1 MSDGVGCADGGNAGA
16 AAQVTAGAARR
27 MVAAMPSPHQI
38 ARAAAAYWAAV
49 FAFAFVLGIGRTLW
63 LTPQIGALAATAC
76 EVPLT
81 LAASWWT
88 ARRLTAHYRIAGAR
102 AALAMGLAA
111 FAILMLAE
119 VSLAGALSGQSLGAW
134 LRSLATP
141 AGALGLAGQVLFGLM
156 PWWVTRHRQHAA
168 QGQHNGV

>member
-1 MSDGVGCADGGNAGA
+1 MSSL
-16 AAQVTAGAARR
+16 R
-27 MVAAMPSPHQI
+27 QI

-49 FAFAFVLGIGRTLW
+49 FAFAFVLGIVRTLW

-76 EVPLT
+76 EVPLV
-81 LAASWWT
+81 LGASWWT
-88 ARRLTAHYRIAGAR
+88 ARRLTAHYLIAGAA

-119 VSLAGALSGQSLGAW
+119 VSLAGALSGQSPGNW

-141 AGALGLAGQVLFGLM
+141 AGALGLAGQALFGLM
-156 PWWVTRHRQHAA
+156 PWWVTRR
-168 QGQHNGV
+168 GQHDAQVRHQQV